1 MSRYEDAGVN
11 IRKGEEA
18 VARIKQLCRTTFGPG
33 VVGDVGAFAGAFRV
47 PGAPGKILLSSIDG
61 VGTKL
66 KVAILCDRHDTVGYD
81 LVCHSGN
88 DILVH
93 GATPLFFLDYIAM
106 GALST
111 ERVEQLVSGLA
122 RGCREVGCALIG
134 GETAEMPGLYAP
146 SDYDLAGAI
155 VGIAEENAVIDGR
168 GIESGDMLL
177 GLPSVGL
184 HTNGYSLARKI
195 LFDTLGLSVR
205 DQFPG
210 LSETVGEA
218 LLRPHPYYGPAVAA
232 ARASGDVRGMAHITG
247 GGIPGNLVR
256 VLPEGLRADVA
267 RGSWPVPPIFRTLC
281 DSGRVSEEESL
292 EVWNMGI
299 GMVLVVKQ
307 SDADAVERSIGSAGH
322 GVHRIG
328 SISAGSREVRIAGG
342 SA

>member
-18 VARIKQLCRTTFGPG
+18 VARIRDLCRSTFGPG
-33 VVGDVGAFAGAFRV
+33 VLGDVGLFAGAFRV
-47 PGAPGKILLSSIDG
+47 PGTPGQVLLSSIDG

-81 LVCHSGN
+81 LVCHSAN

-106 GALST
+106 GSLDPR
-111 ERVEQLVSGLA
+111 RVGYLVEGLA

-146 SDYDLAGAI
+146 GDYDLAGAI
-155 VGIAEENAVIDGR
+155 VGIAAEKDLVR
-168 GIESGDMLL
+168 GEGIAPGDVVL
-177 GLPSVGL
+177 GLPSAGL

-195 LFDTLGLSVR
+195 LFDTLHLSAG
-205 DQFPG
+205 DPFPG
-210 LSETVGEA
+210 AEESVGEV
-218 LLRPHPYYGPAVAA
+218 LLAPHLYYGADVRI
-232 ARASGDVRGMAHITG
+232 ARTAGTVRGMAHVTG

-256 VLPEGLRADVA
+256 ILPEGVGAEIRL
-267 RGSWPVPPIFRTLC
+267 GSWIVPQVFQALAEAGGVP
-281 DSGRVSEEESL
+281 DSEAY

-299 GMVLVVKQ
+299 GLLLVVAAA
-307 SDADAVERSIGSAGH
+307 DASAVERALARE
-322 GVHRIG
+322 HRACRRVG
-328 SISAGSREVRIAGG
+328 SITAGSREVRLIG
-342 SA
+342 S